1 MKLVVGLGN
10 PGAEYAETRHNAGF
24 MVLDRLSARFSGIP
38 RREARFKG
46 EVADVRAGGERVLL
60 LWPMT
65 YMNLSGESVK
75 ALQTFH
81 KIPLQDILLV
91 SDDIDLPVGGLRY
104 RRQGSAGGQKG
115 LQSIIRHLAT
125 QDVARLRVGVGARPE
140 GWDLADWVLSR
151 FRGDEREALDGALVR
166 AEDAVVRWVEGTS
179 DEDLMAEVN
188 RTVRPT

>member
-179 DEDLMAEVN
+179 DVDLMAAVN

>member
-75 ALQTFH
+75 ALQAFH

>member
-75 ALQTFH
+75 TLQTFH